1 MAIIVIETKYLH
13 TLIYCTYE
21 SSPRGNDREEYDNLM
36 HENNTK
42 HNNNINKRK
51 GHVMRIG
58 KKQGTN
64 LVQQQKQNTF
74 SPKKKKLYHHTTC
87 HHTCN
92 NFEDSEYGHMVDC
105 K

>member
-1 MAIIVIETKYLH
+1 MHWLHNCRVIETKYLH

-74 SPKKKKLYHHTTC
+74 SPKNKSKY
-87 HHTCN
+87 
-92 NFEDSEYGHMVDC
+92 FERR
-105 K
+105 